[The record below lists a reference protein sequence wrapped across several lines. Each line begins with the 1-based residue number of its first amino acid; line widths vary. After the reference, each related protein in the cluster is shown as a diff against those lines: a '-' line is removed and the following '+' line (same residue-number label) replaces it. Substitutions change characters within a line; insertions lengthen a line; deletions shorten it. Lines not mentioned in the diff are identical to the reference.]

1 MISIFMSKIISVHL
15 EELEPGTDEEFTLVI
30 YFHAFLDRAFSGQDF

>member
-15 EELEPGTDEEFTLVI
+15 EELEPGEEFTLVI